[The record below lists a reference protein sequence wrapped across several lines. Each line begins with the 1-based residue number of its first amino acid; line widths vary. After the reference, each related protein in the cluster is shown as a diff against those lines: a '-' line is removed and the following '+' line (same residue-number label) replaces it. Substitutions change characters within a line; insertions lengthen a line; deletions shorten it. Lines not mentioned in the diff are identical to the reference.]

1 MSKAPISEKEL
12 LNLFSRT
19 AAQRLPSSWRF
30 TLRPGEGNRRRKV
43 DALAEVQSSN
53 GTRGLVLIEIKRR
66 LYPKDV
72 QATISELR
80 RQAEASGAASA
91 VVLAPFIGPRTKDL
105 LAEAEIGYADA
116 TGNFRLQL
124 TTPATLINLDGARSN
139 PWPDD
144 KLLRSLKGPSAG
156 RVVRAFCDFTPP
168 FGVEEIS
175 RRSRTSIASVSRV
188 ATLLDREALVTRD
201 ARGRILGVD
210 WPKLIARWTLD
221 YSLLKSN
228 RTRMYVEPR
237 ALSEFLAK
245 LAALDAQYA
254 VTGSLPASLVAPF
267 AASRLAVVYADDPEK
282 LADQLR
288 VSQVDEAGNVLLVEP
303 FDPVVFDR
311 TWQRDGVTY
320 AALTQVAADLLTS
333 PGRGPSEGQA
343 LLGWMAENQG
353 AWRA

>member
-1 MSKAPISEKEL
+1 
-12 LNLFSRT
+12 
-19 AAQRLPSSWRF
+19 
-30 TLRPGEGNRRRKV
+30 
-43 DALAEVQSSN
+43 
-53 GTRGLVLIEIKRR
+53 
-66 LYPKDV
+66 
-72 QATISELR
+72 
-80 RQAEASGAASA
+80 
-91 VVLAPFIGPRTKDL
+91 
-105 LAEAEIGYADA
+105 
-116 TGNFRLQL
+116 
-124 TTPATLINLDGARSN
+124 
-139 PWPDD
+139 
-144 KLLRSLKGPSAG
+144 
-156 RVVRAFCDFTPP
+156 
-168 FGVEEIS
+168 
-175 RRSRTSIASVSRV
+175 
-188 ATLLDREALVTRD
+188 
-201 ARGRILGVD
+201 
-210 WPKLIARWTLD
+210 
-221 YSLLKSN
+221 
-228 RTRMYVEPR
+228 MYVEPR